1 MCHLTTMEILRQ
13 ETRFRTLSSVS
24 HIKFEVPSGLGRKN
38 QFYKL
43 GGSGHSWK
51 KYMHQESDSLQN
63 TLKIQTYIEV

>member
-24 HIKFEVPSGLGRKN
+24 HIKFGLGRKN
-38 QFYKL
+38 QFDKL
-43 GGSGHSWK
+43 GGSGHNWK